1 MGYRIAYGQKSRKNK
16 GYRWYHLPITLLL
29 IILAIINGIYYCSGN
44 FSNLREKLMPW
55 TQPEVQSAFCA
66 LRNEIA
72 DGQPMGESVAAFCLE
87 ILNGSGK
94 EEAP

>member
-1 MGYRIAYGQKSRKNK
+1 MGYRIAYGQKSRKSK

>member
-29 IILAIINGIYYCSGN
+29 IILAIINGIYYWSGN

>member
-16 GYRWYHLPITLLL
+16 GYRWHCLPITLLL
-29 IILAIINGIYYCSGN
+29 MILAIINAIYYCSGN

-55 TQPEVQSAFCA
+55 TQPEVQSAFHV

-72 DGQPMGESVAAFCLE
+72 QGQPMGDSVAAFCME
-87 ILNGSGK
+87 ILNGSGQ